1 MSGIIAAGSTFSKDY
16 RTWSGDPDWHPKAI
30 VRGKGA
36 RVLGDDDRW
45 YIDYVSGLGSILLGH
60 GHPDF
65 CERVERQLWQGTNY
79 SLPSYLEQQVA
90 EKLVVMLGTHVPG
103 WSADDLG
110 VRFVLS
116 GSDGCSA
123 AIRLARAATGRKR
136 IVSILYHGW
145 NDAFVSTT
153 PPAWGVT
160 HPQYVRSVPYGD
172 LNALEAAFGEGQLV
186 EPPIYESVAAVII
199 EQPPQEPP
207 AGYWEQVRVI
217 CSQHGALLIL
227 DEVVTGFR
235 YALGGAAEVYGITP
249 DIMVLGKALGNG
261 IPIGAI
267 VGRRDLFARFDL
279 PSPVFVSGTALGHC
293 LGLAAADAVLDLWQ
307 EADVL
312 RLWVTGHNLIKGL
325 AEAGYEIVGNPVRFL
340 TQFGTDEERAYFMA
354 RMRDLGTLANRP
366 WLMNAAHSTEDVLTT
381 FAAAATIKAEMQIV
395 DVKAAMVGKMPVTLF
410 RNR

>member
-1 MSGIIAAGSTFSKDY
+1 MTGVLASGSTFSKDS
-16 RTWSGDPDWHPKAI
+16 RTFSGDPDWHPKAI

-60 GHPDF
+60 GHPEF

-90 EKLVVMLGTHVPG
+90 EKLVAMLGTHVPG
-103 WSADDLG
+103 WSPDDLG

-123 AIRLARAATGRKR
+123 AIRLARACTGRKR
-136 IVSILYHGW
+136 IVSIGYHGW
-145 NDAFVSTT
+145 DDAFVSTT
-153 PPAWGVT
+153 PPAFGVT

-207 AGYWEQVRVI
+207 AGYWRAVEDM
-217 CSQHGALLIL
+217 CHDHDALLIM

-235 YALGGAAEVYGITP
+235 YAFGGAAEVYGIRP
-249 DIMVLGKALGNG
+249 DIMVLGKAMGNG

-267 VGRRDLFARFDL
+267 VGRRELFSRFDL

-293 LGLAAADAVLDLWQ
+293 LGLAAVDAVLDLWTQ
-307 EADVL
+307 TDVDL
-312 RLWVTGHNLIKGL
+312 LWQMGKMLVDALH
-325 AEAGYEIVGNPVRFL
+325 AGGFAYMGNGVRFL
-340 TQFGTDEERAYFMA
+340 LNWKTDEERAYFTM
-354 RMRDLGTLANRP
+354 RMRDKGVLWNRP
-366 WLMNAAHSTEDVLTT
+366 TLVNAAHTAEDV
-381 FAAAATIKAEMQIV
+381 AATV
-395 DVKAAMVGKMPVTLF
+395 HAAMEIKSEMRTVNVAMLMKDRMPVTLF
-410 RNR
+410 RGR